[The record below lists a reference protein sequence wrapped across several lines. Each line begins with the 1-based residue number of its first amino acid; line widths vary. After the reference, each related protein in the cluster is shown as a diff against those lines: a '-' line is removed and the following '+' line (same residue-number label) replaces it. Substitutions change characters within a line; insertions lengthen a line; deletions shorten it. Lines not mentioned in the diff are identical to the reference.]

1 MCDELIKYIQIGEIR
16 YGFNVFIFASI
27 IYFLNLI
34 IKFISNKDMFV
45 FHNKDKYIR
54 NYLTWTI
61 GAFLTSLILVYLS
74 LVTTSLQSSIF
85 VSFGWIKLYTDLFE
99 KHTNQGP
106 PNEL

>member
-1 MCDELIKYIQIGEIR
+1 MCNELIKYIQIDELR
-16 YGFNVFIFASI
+16 YGLNVFIFSSI

-34 IKFISNKDMFV
+34 IKFISNEDMFV

-54 NYLTWTI
+54 NYLYWTI

-85 VSFGWIKLYTDLFE
+85 VSIGWIKLYTDLFE
-99 KHTNQGP
+99 KYSNQGP
-106 PNEL
+106 PSEL